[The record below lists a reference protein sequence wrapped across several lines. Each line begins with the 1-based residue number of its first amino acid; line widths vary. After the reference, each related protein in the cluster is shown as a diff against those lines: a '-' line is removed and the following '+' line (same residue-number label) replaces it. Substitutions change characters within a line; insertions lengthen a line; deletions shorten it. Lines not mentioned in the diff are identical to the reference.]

1 MTYPVHEGWESWIL
15 YKAMMMGLKTR
26 CFPEPLSEGRQ
37 VGMNSKKAHGWGR
50 GMYAL
55 GYHPVH
61 AALRSLLLAKKNP
74 RNGTAMLLGYLSH
87 KGIEKLDTAEY
98 LYEFQKRNLL
108 GAIRRK
114 IRL

>member
-1 MTYPVHEGWESWIL
+1 
-15 YKAMMMGLKTR
+15 
-26 CFPEPLSEGRQ
+26 
-37 VGMNSKKAHGWGR
+37 
-50 GMYAL
+50 MYAL

-61 AALRSLLLAKKNP
+61 ATLRSLFLAKKNP

-98 LYEFQKRNLL
+98 VYEFQKRNLL